1 MKKNPFYCCIFFA
14 MVAMAFCACG
24 DGSVNARGGED
35 ELALLNYG
43 PPFVEG
49 DSGNM
54 WTLRSA
60 AIKDCEA
67 DDACKAAMEKAD
79 GTLDIPEESSSSETV
94 SEESSAA
101 TESRSS
107 SSRGIVINSAGGP
120 VISTVSSDSQGG
132 SGDVP
137 ETSSASVAT
146 SSNSSI
152 AGVVLRY
159 CQPAGGVTTVVKGTP
174 IQWQFR
180 TNGEAAKSYSWSF
193 AGADIATSEEESPT
207 TVFAETGVYT
217 PTLTIDGES
226 KPITCNKLTVVG
238 HPITGCVCTNPTLK
252 SESKDLKDNSPVE
265 YEWKIE
271 GCTSGVD
278 DDLTYSWSEGLAG
291 TGSTVVA
298 SYYEIGTYSAS
309 ATVSNEDGI
318 SVPVSCNNK
327 AIVEDGGWNFKCSS
341 LNSESVTIGQD
352 HGSAVE
358 PGACVE
364 LDKTGSANLQF
375 GSWWCENGPMT
386 VQLRDCSGNIK
397 EFTHSCGGHV
407 AVDVGGA
414 CKVYFY
420 SDKKFSFKMEQW

>member
-1 MKKNPFYCCIFFA
+1 MKKNPSYCCIFFA

-24 DGSVNARGGED
+24 DGSVDARGGED

-79 GTLDIPEESSSSETV
+79 GTLDIPEESSSSEAV

-107 SSRGIVINSAGGP
+107 SSRGIVINSAGAP

-193 AGADIATSEEESPT
+193 TGADITTSEEESPT

-226 KPITCNKLTVVG
+226 KPITCNKLTVVWARRLRG
-238 HPITGCVCTNPTLK
+238 VPAGLRYTRRLVPT
-252 SESKDLKDNSPVE
+252 
-265 YEWKIE
+265 
-271 GCTSGVD
+271 
-278 DDLTYSWSEGLAG
+278 
-291 TGSTVVA
+291 
-298 SYYEIGTYSAS
+298 
-309 ATVSNEDGI
+309 
-318 SVPVSCNNK
+318 
-327 AIVEDGGWNFKCSS
+327 
-341 LNSESVTIGQD
+341 
-352 HGSAVE
+352 
-358 PGACVE
+358 
-364 LDKTGSANLQF
+364 
-375 GSWWCENGPMT
+375 
-386 VQLRDCSGNIK
+386 
-397 EFTHSCGGHV
+397 
-407 AVDVGGA
+407 
-414 CKVYFY
+414 
-420 SDKKFSFKMEQW
+420 

>member
-24 DGSVNARGGED
+24 DGSVDARGGED

-67 DDACKAAMEKAD
+67 DDACKAAMEKVD
-79 GTLDIPEESSSSETV
+79 GTLDIPEESSSSEAV

-107 SSRGIVINSAGGP
+107 SSRGIVINSAGAP

-174 IQWQFR
+174 VQWQFR
-180 TNGEAAKSYSWSF
+180 TNGEAAKSFSWSF
-193 AGADIATSEEESPT
+193 TGADITTSEEESPT

-238 HPITGCVCTNPTLK
+238 PEVTGCTCGAPVTTSNDLADNNPVVYTWTI
-252 SESKDLKDNSPVE
+252 S
-265 YEWKIE
+265 
-271 GCTSGVD
+271 GCS
-278 DDLTYSWSEGLAG
+278 SEGSEPLSYQWAGDAKGSSETG
-291 TGSTVVA
+291 TGSYTA
-298 SYYEIGTYSAS
+298 KGIYGAS
-309 ATVSNEDGI
+309 ATVTNQDGKTAVVTCEKVTVVDANNPNTQIENFQPSESQTQITGPGIYEIAKCNGNTGMRAIQFQIHGI
-318 SVPVSCNNK
+318 SSAEAK
-327 AIVEDGGWNFKCSS
+327 AMFSTYSSTDATWYEDSQHFSGQINASFPLVLTIPEGTSDFKWHGGCW
-341 LNSESVTIGQD
+341 
-352 HGSAVE
+352 
-358 PGACVE
+358 
-364 LDKTGSANLQF
+364 
-375 GSWWCENGPMT
+375 
-386 VQLRDCSGNIK
+386 
-397 EFTHSCGGHV
+397 
-407 AVDVGGA
+407 
-414 CKVYFY
+414 
-420 SDKKFSFKMEQW
+420 